1 MNRKKQG
8 NGARENKN
16 VQVEG
21 GLILNSN
28 FEVLREVQSLEG
40 EKERAVNM
48 ELGQASVL
56 VYQEFQKEIPQRGVI
71 PGNHGEKGKTWT
83 DWKQQSTT
91 RKGQVEANENAP
103 YIYVTKSQMLCK
115 STMQSISNQLS
126 WT

>member
-21 GLILNSN
+21 GLILNSI

-56 VYQEFQKEIPQRGVI
+56 VYQEFQKEIP
-71 PGNHGEKGKTWT
+71 
-83 DWKQQSTT
+83 
-91 RKGQVEANENAP
+91 
-103 YIYVTKSQMLCK
+103 
-115 STMQSISNQLS
+115 
-126 WT
+126 